1 MLVLVRVFALVFLSQ
16 ANECATSDPNL
27 TVIWFCLFP
36 FWGLRRVACIRPH
49 GSCCN
54 SGGACSEPEH
64 NLDRYI
70 LEFGVDSENPS
81 REEYQTE
88 YTLDLMIPEGVEC
101 VRCVLQM
108 TYMTANSADG
118 FPETFWN
125 CADVAVTAAATA
137 AAAGVHEDLEGGSGY
152 GDDDDDALVGD
163 ADGDDSADKD
173 THQDLVQRLR
183 EHSGAHIAG
192 TVVAVGIV
200 LLVAAGVYGRMYP
213 PKPGSRGHANYTVTD
228 YNDNFYS
235 YETTPLLG
243 TQL

>member
-1 MLVLVRVFALVFLSQ
+1 
-16 ANECATSDPNL
+16 
-27 TVIWFCLFP
+27 
-36 FWGLRRVACIRPH
+36 
-49 GSCCN
+49 
-54 SGGACSEPEH
+54 
-64 NLDRYI
+64 
-70 LEFGVDSENPS
+70 
-81 REEYQTE
+81 
-88 YTLDLMIPEGVEC
+88 MIPEGVEC

-125 CADVAVTAAATA
+125 CADVAVTAAATGAAA
-137 AAAGVHEDLEGGSGY
+137 AAAGVHEDLEGGSGD

-183 EHSGAHIAG
+183 EHNGAHIAG

-213 PKPGSRGHANYTVTD
+213 PKPGSRGHAYYTVTD